1 MNQAPTDNIKL
12 IVDDDYFERGC
23 SQKTCVENTKTQCCY
38 SDFCNKNKSNRLN
51 TNIYFYLFLFV
62 LNKKA

>member
-23 SQKTCVENTKTQCCY
+23 SQETCVEKTKTQCCY
-38 SDFCNKNKSNRLN
+38 SSFCYINKSNRLN
-51 TNIYFYLFLFV
+51 TSIYLYLSLFV
-62 LNKKA
+62 LH